1 MVRSSVL
8 TGSAMSP
15 ATDPG
20 LFDGAA
26 PAELLAEGAGYAVAL
41 LHRIAADASSPADLV
56 AVFQFLHHP
65 AALGGLL
72 QAQPMLQGFAVTIF
86 NALRLALAPC
96 KGPTQ

>member
-1 MVRSSVL
+1 
-8 TGSAMSP
+8 MSP

-20 LFDGAA
+20 LIDGAA

-41 LHRIAADASSPADLV
+41 LHRIAADASSPADLL

-72 QAQPMLQGFAVTIF
+72 QAQPMLQGFAAVLF
-86 NALRLALAPC
+86 NALRLALAPYR
-96 KGPTQ
+96 GPLQ